1 MDLLKQQIGLRFNNL
16 NKNTQP
22 VKSKKKKRKGN
33 ESDSF
38 SSSGESD

>member
-16 NKNTQP
+16 NKNNKP
-22 VKSKKKKRKGN
+22 VKAKKKKR
-33 ESDSF
+33 EDDSF